1 MSPGDSQFHSRVIV
15 VADRD
20 SDFVK
25 EMDHLVAEYDL
36 AAAQC
41 DDIYSAATELARH
54 PDRFLMVTGVFRQLI
69 RGKGDFFTL
78 AERNGVQCCCLLDKE
93 SGVERDKLLAAV
105 RLGVR
110 LAGEVADI
118 RQFLEDR
125 LAADGCRG
133 SESDRE
139 DLRGEPFLATEDELK
154 ALLRQETN
162 E

>member
-78 AERNGVQCCCLLDKE
+78 AERNGVQ
-93 SGVERDKLLAAV
+93 SFFPRQVVRIVEQCVNHAK
-105 RLGVR
+105 
-110 LAGEVADI
+110 
-118 RQFLEDR
+118 F
-125 LAADGCRG
+125 
-133 SESDRE
+133 SD
-139 DLRGEPFLATEDELK
+139 TC
-154 ALLRQETN
+154 
-162 E
+162 